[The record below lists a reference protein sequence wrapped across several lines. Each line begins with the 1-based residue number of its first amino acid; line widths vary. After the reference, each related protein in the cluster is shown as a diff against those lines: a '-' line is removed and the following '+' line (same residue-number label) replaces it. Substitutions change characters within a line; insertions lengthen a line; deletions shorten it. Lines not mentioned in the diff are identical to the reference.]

1 MKQSHRWGKQN
12 YRKRIQEWASSAD
25 DVIQNTSQRTE
36 DGIHTGH
43 AREAMEETW
52 GRSEGAP
59 GRMESHGKE
68 LQDSSTSNWVAPE
81 WTTHNSVWILSGT
94 QKIMNQIRSKVL
106 NRVEITLKPRRKV
119 NDKNFQGIP
128 FSSRHPERHEAGKLG
143 IRGTEHSGCGAKL

>member
-1 MKQSHRWGKQN
+1 MRQAKLQEKNSGMSQFCQWCHTEHITKNRRWDPYWTCNRSYGRN
-12 YRKRIQEWASSAD
+12 MRKIW
-25 DVIQNTSQRTE
+25 
-36 DGIHTGH
+36 
-43 AREAMEETW
+43 
-52 GRSEGAP
+52 GAP
-59 GRMESHGKE
+59 GRIESHGKE

-143 IRGTEHSGCGAKL
+143 VRYWTQWLWSKILGPVRL